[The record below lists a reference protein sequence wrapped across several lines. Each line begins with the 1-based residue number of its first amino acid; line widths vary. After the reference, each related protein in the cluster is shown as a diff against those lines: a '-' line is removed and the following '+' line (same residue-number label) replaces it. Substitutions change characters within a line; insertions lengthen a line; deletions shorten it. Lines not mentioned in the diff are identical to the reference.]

1 MWLST
6 STSTRSMRPTKPR
19 SVPSWA
25 ACLATRNSRPSSPQ
39 RPTAGCPWR
48 LRRSTMSLLTLP
60 TRTIFATSTVS
71 ASLTRS
77 PPTNCTGSPR
87 RSMKLVISGPPPC
100 TTIGLIPTYL
110 SSTTSRANSSRRAGS
125 SIAAPPY
132 LMTTVLPWNSRMYGS
147 ASRRVAT
154 SRTVSGRVVGI
165 DRHVAVGQ
173 VGEEDLG
180 LVALSGKADDVL
192 DLLAPHALGERR
204 QIERPRR
211 AARADGDALDR
222 DVQLERRGVGE
233 RAADGLGDPAPVGVA
248 AVEGRLDERRV
259 RHAAGRLLDGDAVA
273 AGHDHAADALG
284 ALAVAHDRE
293 RELAQKGVEGLA
305 ERELVRRLGL
315 DPHAARAAGHEQ
327 DRVVRRELAVDADAV
342 ERALDRPP

>member
-6 STSTRSMRPTKPR
+6 STSTRSICPTKPR

-25 ACLATRNSRPSSPQ
+25 AALATRNSKPSSPQ
-39 RPTAGCPWR
+39 RPTAGWPWR
-48 LRRSTMSLLTLP
+48 LSRSTMSLLTLP

-71 ASLTRS
+71 ASLTRR
-77 PPTNCTGSPR
+77 PPTNWTGRPR
-87 RSMKLVISGPPPC
+87 GSMKLVISGPPPC
-100 TTIGLIPTYL
+100 TTIGLIPTYFRR
-110 SSTTSRANSSRRAGS
+110 TTSRANSSRSAGS

-204 QIERPRR
+204 QIDRPRR
-211 AARADGDALDR
+211 AARADRDALDR

-233 RAADGLGDPAPVGVA
+233 RTADGLGDPAPVGVA

-259 RHAAGRLLDGDAVA
+259 RPAAGRLLDGDAVA
-273 AGHDHAADALG
+273 AGHDNAADPLG
-284 ALAVAHDRE
+284 ALAVADDLE
-293 RELAQKGVEGLA
+293 RQLA
-305 ERELVRRLGL
+305 
-315 DPHAARAAGHEQ
+315 
-327 DRVVRRELAVDADAV
+327 
-342 ERALDRPP
+342 